1 MNFKKIQK
9 LGLSY
14 FRGKNYFAGDDG
26 IQNYLVFQ
34 PMSKYFKTHAVP
46 NIPVVVLLFLFIFQ
60 NGNLN
65 DCLKKIFNVSLH
77 IMVMKYWLQN

>member
-9 LGLSY
+9 LDSSY
-14 FRGKNYFAGDDG
+14 FRGKNYFAGDNG

-46 NIPVVVLLFLFIFQ
+46 KHTSSGLVVFI
-60 NGNLN
+60 
-65 DCLKKIFNVSLH
+65 H
-77 IMVMKYWLQN
+77 ISEWKSK